1 MYTYVFFFHID
12 IQSMM
17 MYTKQ
22 RFNALVRDQL
32 QISSKLTLQE
42 FGAMQLPPFKHSGE
56 HTAKRYKKHNSMI
69 CLNRKTRIE
78 STSISENFYKDDK
91 GEKLFVMGAIIAW
104 LLSSSISVSLCFITF
119 FLVSVLFI
127 VP

>member
-22 RFNALVRDQL
+22 RYNALVRDQL
-32 QISSKLTLQE
+32 QISSKLTPQE

-56 HTAKRYKKHNSMI
+56 HTAKRYEKHDSMI
-69 CLNRKTRIE
+69 YLNRKTRIE
-78 STSISENFYKDDK
+78 STCISENFYEDDK
-91 GEKLFVMGAIIAW
+91 GERLFVTVAMQ
-104 LLSSSISVSLCFITF
+104 
-119 FLVSVLFI
+119 
-127 VP
+127 